1 MVSVTEDNFWYNDGS
16 WSASASSQADV
27 SGDRSYPPYAID
39 NRFE

>member
-16 WSASASSQADV
+16 WSASASSNAV
-27 SGDRSYPPYAID
+27 SSSVQSYPPYAID